1 MFVLCFTLSLGA
13 QSLPTETSTLF
24 SGAGN
29 CAQCHIAGSGVFTT
43 QAGTDISPTTLWRS
57 TMMAN
62 AARDPLWQAKVTAEV
77 AEHPDLQTVIEDK
90 CTTCHMPMG
99 KTEAIHNGAAH
110 FSFDDGLADPLSM
123 DGVSCTL
130 CHQIQKNN

>member
-1 MFVLCFTLSLGA
+1 MFSFLKNSIFSIMFIFCLTLSLGT
-13 QSLPTETSTLF
+13 QSLPTETSILF

-29 CAQCHIAGSGVFTT
+29 CSLCHIAGGGAFTT

-77 AEHPDLQTVIEDK
+77 AEHPALQTVIEDK
-90 CTTCHMPMG
+90 CTTCHRPMV
-99 KTEAIHNGAAH
+99 I
-110 FSFDDGLADPLSM
+110 
-123 DGVSCTL
+123 CTKL
-130 CHQIQKNN
+130 MIIV